1 MKKPVV
7 RSLIRNMLLALL
19 VFLVLTLSV
28 IPNGFAQTTQLKI
41 IAPAT
46 VPLLTEF
53 SVDIS
58 VVDVADLYAWQIKL
72 YFDPAVLRWL
82 NATYPSGHVFS
93 GRSFVSVDPVNESDA
108 GGTYIWFFASLQGD
122 VQGFTG
128 SGTLCRISFEAKAVG
143 NSALTFSRPLGADG
157 DTWLSKSDLLFDV
170 SFTVTEVS
178 VNAVKGPAFTITSPP
193 NDSEVRSSTVTVT
206 WTVTDESSTIDHN
219 EIRLDG
225 GSWVDIGT
233 NTAETFT
240 GLSDGSH
247 TVDVKATNE
256 VGMSIQKSVSFTVN
270 TGLLFGLGYFE
281 IIAIFAIIIVV
292 IGITLYFLKIRK
304 KASKDA

>member
-1 MKKPVV
+1 LAFLV
-7 RSLIRNMLLALL
+7 SLALI
-19 VFLVLTLSV
+19 LSV
-28 IPNGFAQTTQLKI
+28 IPNGFGQTTQLKI

-46 VPLLTEF
+46 IPSLTEF

-82 NATYPSGHVFS
+82 NATYPPGHVFD
-93 GRSFVSVDPVNESDA
+93 GKPFVPVTPVNESDA

-157 DTWLSKSDLLFDV
+157 DTWLSKSDLLFNV
-170 SFTVTEVS
+170 SFTITEAS
-178 VNAVKGPAFTITSPP
+178 VNVVKGPTLTITFPL
-193 NDSEVRSSTVTVT
+193 DGSEVRSSTMTVT
-206 WTVTDESSTIDHN
+206 WTVTDESSIIDHN

-225 GSWVDIGT
+225 GSWVDVGT

-240 GLSDGSH
+240 GLDDGSH

-256 VGMSIQKSVSFTVN
+256 VGMSMQRSVSFTVN
-270 TGLLFGLGYFE
+270 TGVLFGLGYFE
-281 IIAIFAIIIVV
+281 VVAIFAIIIVV

-304 KASKDA
+304 KP